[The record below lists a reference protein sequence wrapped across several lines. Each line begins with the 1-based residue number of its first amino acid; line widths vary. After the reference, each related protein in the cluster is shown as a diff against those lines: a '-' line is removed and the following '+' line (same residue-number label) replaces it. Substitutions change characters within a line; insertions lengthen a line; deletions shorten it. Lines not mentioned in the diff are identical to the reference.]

1 MEDLINEKDIMQ
13 TLNLLPT
20 GEGTII
26 KKNKYGFL
34 VLIDDKKIFIHYSD
48 TLNESIFDDTE
59 TPLKD
64 LISEP

>member
-1 MEDLINEKDIMQ
+1 MINEKDIMQ

>member
-1 MEDLINEKDIMQ
+1 LINEKDIMQ